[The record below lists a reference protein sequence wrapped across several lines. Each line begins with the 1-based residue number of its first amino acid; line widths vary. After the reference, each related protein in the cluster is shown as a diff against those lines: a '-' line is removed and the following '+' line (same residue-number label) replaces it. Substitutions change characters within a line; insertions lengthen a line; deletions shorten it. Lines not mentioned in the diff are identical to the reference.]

1 MASRKPRGGDAAD
14 TGDVAGGETGEFS
27 YEDDNSG
34 LDPAPPTSA
43 GTPATP
49 AIESEGARIDAL
61 PVVAEKRA
69 VPIQPD
75 PLPALDRPIA
85 EPSARAEPVL
95 RHFGTPAVP
104 PQVEAEIEA
113 LRTRLGELRTHLV
126 GFEHKVGGEL
136 GEIIAFLKEKLHVG
150 Q

>member
-1 MASRKPRGGDAAD
+1 MASRKSRGGDDTAD
-14 TGDVAGGETGEFS
+14 TPN
-27 YEDDNSG
+27 DDE
-34 LDPAPPTSA
+34 PAYSLADAQPPTAA

-49 AIESEGARIDAL
+49 AVEAESARIDAL
-61 PVVAEKRA
+61 PVVAEQRA
-69 VPIQPD
+69 VPIEPD

-85 EPSARAEPVL
+85 EPPARAEPVL

-126 GFEHKVGGEL
+126 NFEHEVGGEL
-136 GEIIAFLKEKLHVG
+136 GEIVAFLKEKLHV
-150 Q
+150 